1 MCSLTS
7 CLVTNYQSSV
17 SGESSPRSGKLR
29 QTNLTA
35 WWWKFVGGE
44 KVVQHFN
51 DYMKGAGVFV
61 SRETRTELHSF
72 YSVLYTSNSR
82 PVAL

>member
-1 MCSLTS
+1 MKVVQGLASLGKQTS
-7 CLVTNYQSSV
+7 QPD
-17 SGESSPRSGKLR
+17 GESSS
-29 QTNLTA
+29 
-35 WWWKFVGGE
+35 GGE

-82 PVAL
+82 PIAL